1 MRERDSVLNVSPDLL
16 HLGLSTAVVVARGC
30 SQSAT
35 PPALVDYRRK
45 TGRQLASHW
54 KNLSLSSH
62 PTLHEY
68 ERVHQA
74 FAVEKEISAPQKL
87 LQYVRRHEDFPAA
100 GPVVDCYNIVS
111 AKTLLSIG
119 AHDLAK
125 IKTPIALRPVT
136 ESDQFV
142 PLASKELRSCAG
154 EYAYV
159 DPDGRII
166 CRMEVLQADFTKVDA
181 SSQDV
186 IFFFQ
191 GSRRIPPSELLLG
204 AWLLVELV
212 ERFLGGTAELVSFQ
226 EAVNGTPS

>member
-1 MRERDSVLNVSPDLL
+1 MLNVSPDLL
-16 HLGLSTAVVVARGC
+16 RLGLSTAVVVARGC
-30 SQSAT
+30 SHSVT
-35 PPALVDYRRK
+35 PPALIDYRRK
-45 TGRQLASHW
+45 AGKQLAGHW
-54 KNLSLSSH
+54 KDLSLSSH
-62 PTLHEY
+62 PALREY

-74 FAVEKEISAPQKL
+74 FSVAKEISAPQKL

-100 GPVVDCYNIVS
+100 GPIVDCYNVVS

-125 IKTPIALRPVT
+125 VKTPITLRSVT
-136 ESDQFV
+136 ESDLFV
-142 PLASKELRSCAG
+142 PLASNEPQSCTG

-166 CRMEVLQADFTKVDA
+166 CRMEVLQADFTKVD
-181 SSQDV
+181 SNSRDV

-191 GSRRIPPSELLLG
+191 GNRRIPTSELLLG

-212 ERFLGGTAELVSFQ
+212 EAFLGGTAELVSFQ
-226 EAVNGTPS
+226 EAMNGTPT